1 MKKISMLLMVLLFA
15 ASGFFFSCS
24 DNASEKQ
31 EKGAVEKMSDET
43 AKKVSD
49 KVLAPVEEAKEAK
62 SMGENR
68 LQELQDMTQKEDAG
82 K

>member
-1 MKKISMLLMVLLFA
+1 MKKISVCLMVLLLA

-24 DNASEKQ
+24 DKTSEKQ

-49 KVLAPVEEAKEAK
+49 KMLAPVEDAKEVK
-62 SMGENR
+62 HMEENR
-68 LQELQDMTQKEDAG
+68 LQDVQDMTKKEDTG